1 MAQVYQETGGNFS
14 ITENLNYAPTAL
26 PVYFS
31 YYRRHPEEQELDGR
45 TASHPANQENI
56 ANKAYGT
63 RNGNHRPGD
72 GWRYI
77 GRGMKQLTGRDNY
90 RKFTEYSSLTWG
102 ETINFEEQPDL
113 VSDNIKY
120 AVRSALFFWDD
131 KNMYVQADKGYSLE
145 ASVAVTNIIN
155 SGLSMD
161 DKKVRYDNLEDLL
174 HKEIFQDVFD

>member
-1 MAQVYQETGGNFS
+1 M
-14 ITENLNYAPTAL
+14 
-26 PVYFS
+26 
-31 YYRRHPEEQELDGR
+31 
-45 TASHPANQENI
+45 
-56 ANKAYGT
+56 
-63 RNGNHRPGD
+63 
-72 GWRYI
+72 
-77 GRGMKQLTGRDNY
+77 
-90 RKFTEYSSLTWG
+90 G